1 MSTFDEDKKGYIAIG
16 ETVVSHIFDKE
27 EISRE
32 SLILKLDQQAEQET
46 NEEHLAEIAQG
57 RSILERLEDPR
68 LHCSDNAVD
77 QGDSGQTAGHSL
89 SEGNS
94 QPLDSKDERDEAPKG

>member
-1 MSTFDEDKKGYIAIG
+1 MSTSDEDKKGYIAIG

-46 NEEHLAEIAQG
+46 NEDHLAEIAQG
-57 RSILERLEDPR
+57 RSILERLKDPSPR
-68 LHCSDNAVD
+68 SGDNAVD
-77 QGDSGQTAGHSL
+77 PGDPGQNASHSL

-94 QPLDSKDERDEAPKG
+94 QPLDSKDERDGAPKG

>member
-1 MSTFDEDKKGYIAIG
+1 MSTSDEDKKGYIAIG

-46 NEEHLAEIAQG
+46 NEDHLAEIAQG

-68 LHCSDNAVD
+68 AHCGDNAVD
-77 QGDSGQTAGHSL
+77 PGDPRQTAGHSL

-94 QPLDSKDERDEAPKG
+94 